1 MCESKMC
8 ESRTTELVDS
18 GSKMCES
25 RTTELVVRGYG

>member
-1 MCESKMC
+1 MC